1 MGNVFDSDIKFLA
14 GIGERRA
21 YLLNKELGIYTY
33 KDLLYHFPYRYID
46 RTKVYAIREIDD
58 SGLAYVQIKA
68 RVERVQLIGQGA
80 KRRFVAQVA
89 DATGRAELVWFQGI
103 EWIRKKVEEGREYI
117 IFGKPAFYNG
127 VLSIVHPEIDIPM
140 AESALRKLCMYG
152 IYSSTEK
159 LNKANAGTKTMTT
172 AIRNLWEIVAPYVT
186 ETLPDY
192 ILGRYNLIPLKEA
205 LYNIHFPQSNDL
217 LAKAQYRLKFEELL
231 ALQLSLLRQK
241 NIRINK
247 NKGFLFTKVGDYF
260 NRFYEE
266 CLPFPLTEAQ
276 KRVIREVRADTVSG
290 QQMNRLL
297 QGDVGSGKTIVGL
310 MCMLIAVDNGYQACM
325 MAPTEILATQHYE
338 SVKELAEKIGI
349 RVELLTGST
358 KKKERERIDEGLVSG
373 TIHIL
378 IGTHALLEDKV
389 MFSNLGFVIIDEQ
402 HRFGVEQRSRL
413 WTKSDNPPHVLVMS
427 ATPIPRTLA
436 MTLYGDLDIS
446 VIDELPPGRKPI
458 KTLHFYDNRREQV
471 FGFMRDQIARGRQI
485 YVVYPLIKESEKMD
499 YKNVED
505 GYESIVRAFPP
516 PQYVTVIVHG
526 KMKPADK
533 DYGMQLFKNG
543 QAHIMVA
550 TSVIEVGVNVP
561 NASVMVV
568 ESAERFGLSQ
578 LHQLRGRV
586 GRGAEQSYCIL
597 MSGAKLSSV
606 GRKRLAAM
614 VATNDGFELA
624 EMDLKLRGYGDLEG
638 TQQSGNMFDLKIA
651 SIGKDND
658 ILQLVRAVAE
668 EILENDRFLEK
679 PENVLLLQLLKMT
692 KVQKTVDFSQIS

>member
-1 MGNVFDSDIKFLA
+1 MGNVFNSDIKFLA

-679 PENVLLLQLLKMT
+679 SENVLLLQLLKMT
-692 KVQKTVDFSQIS
+692 KMQKTVDFSQIS

>member
-192 ILGRYNLIPLKEA
+192 LLGRYNLIPLKEA

-338 SVKELAEKIGI
+338 SVKELVEKIGI

>member
-192 ILGRYNLIPLKEA
+192 LLGRYNLIPLKEA

-338 SVKELAEKIGI
+338 SVKELVEKIGI

-446 VIDELPPGRKPI
+446 VIDESPPGRKPI

-692 KVQKTVDFSQIS
+692 KVQRTVDFSQIS

>member
-1 MGNVFDSDIKFLA
+1 MGNVFNSDIKFLA

-117 IFGKPAFYNG
+117 TFGKPAFYNG

-338 SVKELAEKIGI
+338 SVKELVEKIGI

-458 KTLHFYDNRREQV
+458 KTLHFYDNPREQV

-679 PENVLLLQLLKMT
+679 SENVLLLQLLKMT
-692 KVQKTVDFSQIS
+692 KMQKTVDFSQIS